1 MRSNSCSLGGEVA
14 ELPLSP
20 PPDLGPNAKY
30 PDYREWL
37 LDNFYCHVCSYCLQ
51 QYRHVLQIDHYIPH
65 SFQPALE
72 HDARN
77 LLLSC
82 QTCGRQKSDYH
93 PAHAKRRRL
102 PLDRTGFAVID
113 VRREDLAHMFFLESD
128 GSLTLH
134 TEVADRKRVAWNV
147 ALLRLD
153 LHAEE
158 RARLLEKLRAVEDLR
173 AHAELSDRES
183 WLIDIL
189 ERDLAERLPMIRAFD
204 LPLSSELRA
213 RLQSLVAART

>member
-1 MRSNSCSLGGEVA
+1 MA

-30 PDYREWL
+30 TDYREWL
-37 LDNFYCHVCSYCLQ
+37 LDNFYCYICSYCLQ
-51 QYRHVLQIDHYIPH
+51 QYRNVLQVDHYVPH
-65 SFQPALE
+65 TFDSTRK
-72 HDARN
+72 HDPDN

-93 PAHAKRRRL
+93 PAHAKRRRF
-102 PLDRTGFAVID
+102 PFDRTGFTVID
-113 VRREDLAHMFFLESD
+113 VRREDLARVFVLSND
-128 GSLTLH
+128 GSLALH
-134 TEVADRKRVAWNV
+134 PELADRERAAWNV

-173 AHAELSDRES
+173 AIAGLSTRES
-183 WLIDIL
+183 WLLDIL

-204 LPLSSELRA
+204 LALSAGLRA